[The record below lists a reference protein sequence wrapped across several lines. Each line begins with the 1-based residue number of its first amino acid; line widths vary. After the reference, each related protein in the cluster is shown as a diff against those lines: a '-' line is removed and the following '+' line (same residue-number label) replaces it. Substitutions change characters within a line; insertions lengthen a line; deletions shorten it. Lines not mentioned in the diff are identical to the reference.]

1 MKDRDYEQGDSRR
14 VTLKKE
20 SGGIEPP
27 RTGPRVEETRDDDA
41 RGEDT
46 EPLGRR
52 NEERSGAPSR
62 SLYIQRAEAGL

>member
-41 RGEDT
+41 RGADT
-46 EPLGRR
+46 AKG
-52 NEERSGAPSR
+52 
-62 SLYIQRAEAGL
+62 